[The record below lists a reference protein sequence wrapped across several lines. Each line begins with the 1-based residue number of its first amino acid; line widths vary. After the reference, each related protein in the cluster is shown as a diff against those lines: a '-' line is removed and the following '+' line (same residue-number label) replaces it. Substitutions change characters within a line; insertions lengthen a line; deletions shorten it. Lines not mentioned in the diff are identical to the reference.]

1 MKKFLLSSAIAT
13 GLLVGCSVS
22 NETEPVPEPVPT
34 TVHQEVGLI
43 PAQACINFPFGT
55 PVPKEFAY
63 SDGKWGYNGKIIAE
77 VRGEDSD
84 FHVCGS
90 PEYIEEIAALE
101 RHPE

>member
-1 MKKFLLSSAIAT
+1 MKKFLLTSVIAT
-13 GLLVGCSVS
+13 GLLVGCEAKPVS
-22 NETEPVPEPVPT
+22 EPVPT
-34 TVHQEVGLI
+34 TVQEVGLI